1 MFYNFEEAEEKKELY
16 EYSLGDLSSL
26 SEEELLSVG
35 AVNFFGYLHDEE
47 DGHNF
52 AKYLSRLK
60 EKTSNLENITILKS
74 TESIF
79 TPEVVLQL
87 AECFPYVKTF
97 RICGWGCST
106 FAPGAIKSFQYFKN
120 LRTLKIHNYEAR
132 DYFQLQEFGTLKQL
146 KYLIIDYT
154 WDGTYNFESLAFLK
168 EMNLDK
174 IEIEGVISV
183 YNPAVNGEFNA
194 SILKNKK
201 LLQKEAAFQKIVSK
215 AAPGNKCS
223 IEAAEGFFKRGMIDK
238 GIEYLYMYGA
248 TENPEQK
255 PPFSISKSAERQD
268 VLLVNWENRDWLTIE
283 YFNERP
289 FLKHLY
295 PATEIELN
303 RFNNVAFSYK
313 YPPVLKNI

>member
-16 EYSLGDLSSL
+16 EYSLGNLSSL

-35 AVNFFGYLHDEE
+35 AVDVSWHFFDDADSDKFVKKL
-47 DGHNF
+47 
-52 AKYLSRLK
+52 LRLK
-60 EKTSNLENITILKS
+60 AKTANLSNITQLKS
-74 TESIF
+74 WESGY
-79 TPEVVLQL
+79 TSDVVQQL

-97 RICGWGCST
+97 MIRGAD
-106 FAPGAIKSFQYFKN
+106 FAAGAIKSFQYFKN

-183 YNPAVNGEFNA
+183 YNPTVNGEFNA
-194 SILKNKK
+194 SILNNKK
-201 LLQKEAAFQKIVSK
+201 LQQKEAAFQKIVSK
-215 AAPGNKCS
+215 AAPGNKSS

-303 RFNNVAFSYK
+303 RF
-313 YPPVLKNI
+313 

>member
-1 MFYNFEEAEEKKELY
+1 MFYNFEEEEQKVLY
-16 EYSLGDLSSL
+16 EYELGNLSSL

-35 AVNFFGYLHDEE
+35 AVNLFGHLHDEE
-47 DGHNF
+47 GSNNF
-52 AKYLSRLK
+52 AKYLSQLK
-60 EKTSNLENITILKS
+60 EKTSNLENITKLES

-79 TPEVVLQL
+79 TSEVVQEL

-97 RICGWGCST
+97 RIRGWGVST
-106 FAPGAIKSFQYFKN
+106 FFSGAIKSFQYFKN

-168 EMNLDK
+168 EMNLAK

-194 SILKNKK
+194 SILNNKK
-201 LLQKEAAFQKIVSK
+201 LQQKEAAFQKIVSK

-238 GIEYLYMYGA
+238 GIEYLYMYGS
-248 TENPEQK
+248 TKKPEQK
-255 PPFSISKSAERQD
+255 PPFTISKSAERQD

-289 FLKHLY
+289 FLKYLY

-303 RFNNVAFSYK
+303 RF
-313 YPPVLKNI
+313 